1 MDFHAYLQSCERV
14 AETEGGLL
22 EELAAVEVPLS
33 LLQRRAARSS
43 LQILIENAI
52 GKSRR
57 ILKHYDCPI
66 VPKSGRDAV
75 AFLYE
80 CGVLDEELYRE
91 LNAAIGFR
99 NAMIHDYMN
108 FSEEI
113 LESLVKERRWKALVD
128 YLIRQPDLTPT
139 QRHRIENFLL

>member
-1 MDFHAYLQSCERV
+1 MDFHDYLQSCRETAER
-14 AETEGGLL
+14 ESRLL
-22 EELAAVEVPLS
+22 EELAQAGELS
-33 LLQRRAARSS
+33 FLQRRAARSS

-57 ILKHYDCPI
+57 ILKHYNCPT
-66 VPKSGRDAV
+66 VPKTGRDA
-75 AFLYE
+75 ASLLYE
-80 CGVLDEELYRE
+80 TGVLDDLLYRE

-113 LESLVKERRWKALVD
+113 LEEMVHSGRWKVLVD
-128 YLIRQPDLTPT
+128 YLNWEPALTEV
-139 QRHRIENFLL
+139 QVHRIESFLL